1 MKILYLYSEVMGYNV
16 AVFEQLVLQYGATVD
31 VVHWNNNKL
40 TPYVAPDMTGVQYHE
55 RSRFNTKQLIE
66 FSLKL
71 QPDLV
76 YISGWMDAGYLK
88 AVAQLKAIDV
98 PIVVGFDTQWTGS
111 LRQRLGAQLLRWH
124 YKSKYFSYALI
135 PGPLQ
140 FAYATRIGFK
150 QTEIL
155 YPLLSGNTSVF
166 STATQVLSF
175 AKKRD
180 YPKRFLY
187 VGRFTESK
195 GVDILLAA
203 FQIYK
208 SRYQGAWGLTL
219 VGAGPLLAAI
229 NAAQL
234 SDPDIHIEP
243 FSDQLKLV
251 EHAIAAGA
259 FVLPSRYEPW
269 GVVAHE
275 FSSAGLPLILSE
287 AVGARTQLLIDHL
300 NGYTFYRDSAEDLA
314 QKLARLS
321 TLEPQQLCT
330 MGLQSARLASS
341 IDTKLAVAS
350 FVSVAKRL
358 SV

>member
-1 MKILYLYSEVMGYNV
+1 
-16 AVFEQLVLQYGATVD
+16 
-31 VVHWNNNKL
+31 
-40 TPYVAPDMTGVQYHE
+40 
-55 RSRFNTKQLIE
+55 
-66 FSLKL
+66 
-71 QPDLV
+71 
-76 YISGWMDAGYLK
+76 
-88 AVAQLKAIDV
+88 
-98 PIVVGFDTQWTGS
+98 
-111 LRQRLGAQLLRWH
+111 
-124 YKSKYFSYALI
+124 
-135 PGPLQ
+135 
-140 FAYATRIGFK
+140 
-150 QTEIL
+150 
-155 YPLLSGNTSVF
+155 
-166 STATQVLSF
+166 LSF

-219 VGAGPLLAAI
+219 VGTGPLLAAI